1 MRTLIVVRSLKMG
14 GMERVAVNLAD
25 AFADEGHESHLLVF
39 RRRKQGLSP
48 ANPAVKTHHF
58 PLRWWLRLTGI
69 GLFIELVSRLLL
81 NPLIRRSH
89 FVWTG
94 YLGGYLFKVW
104 LKYFE
109 RRHGRLDRIIFRGIG
124 SFEMVW
130 TFHDE
135 RARFVLENTLPQ
147 DVNARQYQ
155 LFSRCLFHKKHL
167 VAVSGG
173 VKASIEESQ
182 AVWKFTPASV
192 SVIVNPCPIKQIR
205 HLMDEECPDIPEGN
219 FIVNVARLVPQ
230 KDQALL
236 LRAYAISNL
245 QEKLVM
251 VGSGPLES
259 DLKRLAC
266 ELGIEGRVIFA
277 GNKNNPYP
285 FMKHARLL
293 VLSSRVEGMGIV
305 LFEALACGTPVVSVD
320 CRGGIREILKGELE
334 DSIAARNETALAEKL
349 KEKVSG
355 DKPTI
360 REVWLKDFLP
370 AQVVRRFLAPG
381 D

>member
-25 AFADEGHESHLLVF
+25 AFADEGHDSHLLVF

-48 ANPAVKTHHF
+48 SSPAVKTHHF
-58 PLRWWLRLTGI
+58 SLRWWLRLTGV
-69 GLFIELVSRLLL
+69 GLFIELISRLLL
-81 NPLIRRSH
+81 NPLLRRSH

-94 YLGGYLFKVW
+94 YLGGYLFKAW

-109 RRHGRLDRIIFRGIG
+109 RRHGRVDRIIFRGIG

-130 TFHDE
+130 TFRDE
-135 RARFVLENTLPQ
+135 RARFVLENTLPREV
-147 DVNARQYQ
+147 DARKYR
-155 LFSRCLFHKKHL
+155 LFSRCLFHAKHL
-167 VAVSGG
+167 IAVSGG
-173 VKASIEESQ
+173 VKTSIEESQ
-182 AVWKFTPASV
+182 AIWKFKPASV

-205 HLMDEECPDIPEGN
+205 HLMNEDLPDIPN
-219 FIVNVARLVPQ
+219 DDFIVNVARLVPQ

-236 LRAYAISNL
+236 LRAYAVSNL
-245 QEKLVM
+245 HEKLVM
-251 VGSGPLES
+251 VGSGPLEG
-259 DLKRLAC
+259 DLKRLTC
-266 ELGIEGRVIFA
+266 ELGIEDRVVFA

-334 DSIAARNETALAEKL
+334 DSIAARNEQALAEKL
-349 KEKVSG
+349 KEKVAG
-355 DKPTI
+355 DKPVI
-360 REVWLKDFLP
+360 KEVWLKDFLP
-370 AQVVRRFLAPG
+370 GQVVHRFLES
-381 D
+381 